1 LCPTVPKLIDLP
13 ISTASGTC
21 RANQAGLM
29 CIHNASSSA
38 DVPGSK
44 LRCEF
49 VIVVELEP
57 NGDELDASW
66 PERVPGR

>member
-1 LCPTVPKLIDLP
+1 MVHIVVMY
-13 ISTASGTC
+13 S
-21 RANQAGLM
+21 
-29 CIHNASSSA
+29 NASSSA

-44 LRCEF
+44 LRCDKVDLLKLF